1 MIYSQFSYYYLSCV
15 FLLGS
20 LFSSSETHANP
31 IFFSKMSPLITI
43 AGLALTTDRV
53 STGSDHTPHT
63 LHQAAN
69 HQFTHQQ
76 NMVPHQGNRPSDQTT
91 MTLITNPARQINSSA
106 DWHRWFT
113 QRRERLQAR
122 LKQAEEAEWNWPST
136 RARCEVMRIQDEIEQ
151 LNAEE
156 FVVPFSN

>member
-1 MIYSQFSYYYLSCV
+1 MKYLQSCYYYLSFVCLWV
-15 FLLGS
+15 S
-20 LFSSSETHANP
+20 SFSCSETHAHPTLYSEMSAP
-31 IFFSKMSPLITI
+31 ITFV
-43 AGLALTTDRV
+43 GLVLTTDRV

-76 NMVPHQGNRPSDQTT
+76 NMVPHQGNHPSDQTT
-91 MTLITNPARQINSSA
+91 MTLITNPAKQINSSA